1 MQGKYWSILHCT
13 SITAS
18 RADAIAFLVH
28 PMLGLNPFVIN
39 KHPNMHQM
47 IYTVLKI
54 NTVQCCQW
62 NCCCKCSLN
71 FPDWGN
77 VICKGSLG
85 WQLNMDSC
93 NVQLNA
99 MHCSCLKQQ
108 ESRKGLNQPCSDV
121 SHTSIYY
128 KIWYHWLTLL
138 SLLYGNK

>member
-1 MQGKYWSILHCT
+1 MQGKYWSILQCT
-13 SITAS
+13 SISAS
-18 RADAIAFLVH
+18 RANASSSSAFLAH

-47 IYTVLKI
+47 IYTVL
-54 NTVQCCQW
+54 TVGCCQW
-62 NCCCKCSLN
+62 SFCRKCSLN

-77 VICKGSLG
+77 VICKGSLA

-108 ESRKGLNQPCSDV
+108 KSRKGLNQPYSDV
-121 SHTSIYY
+121 SLTYLLQNLVSLAYIVRPI
-128 KIWYHWLTLL
+128 IW
-138 SLLYGNK
+138 K

>member
-1 MQGKYWSILHCT
+1 MQGKYWFILHCT

-18 RADAIAFLVH
+18 RANASLSSAFLAH

-47 IYTVLKI
+47 IYTVL
-54 NTVQCCQW
+54 TVGCCQW
-62 NCCCKCSLN
+62 SFCCKCSLN

-99 MHCSCLKQQ
+99 MYCSCLKQQ
-108 ESRKGLNQPCSDV
+108 KSRKGLNQPYSDV
-121 SHTSIYY
+121 SLTSIYY
-128 KIWYHWLTLL
+128 KIWYHWLTLFG
-138 SLLYGNK
+138 LLWK